1 MYNYDYDVN
10 AEVIAVGKIDGQRA
24 RLVAKLVDYS
34 GDLPID
40 NQGTVPQVFIGYNF
54 GRFTLSGAVNLDY
67 FPVDVD
73 HVVNAVEEFRWRF
86 RDNWEEV
93 TERWLRIMGAE
104 GVSVQ
109 QDSLDQSTWG
119 ILIAAYG
126 GAWRDMTGVPSG
138 YEIDAMDTRE
148 FVNWLKGEV
157 SEVYVEVANDDCECE
172 NCEISR
178 AFERGDILRAVV
190 QQVGADYLGNE
201 NCSLVWTASADW
213 VRSTVYADPFDIKTD
228 WDESFIHLREE
239 FGGECDAGTYANV

>member
-1 MYNYDYDVN
+1 MYNYDCDVN
-10 AEVIAVGKIDGQRA
+10 AEVIAAGKIDGQRA

-40 NQGTVPQVFIGYNF
+40 DDGTVPQVFIGYSF
-54 GRFTLSGAVNLDY
+54 GRFTLSGAVNLCY

-104 GVSVQ
+104 GASVQ

-138 YEIDAMDTRE
+138 YKIGAMDTRE
-148 FVNWLKGEV
+148 FVNWLRGDV
-157 SEVYVEVANDDCECE
+157 SEVYVEVADDDCECE

-178 AFERGDILRAVV
+178 ALERGDILRAVV

-201 NCSLVWTASADW
+201 NCSLVWTAS
-213 VRSTVYADPFDIKTD
+213 VEQGSSIVYADPFDIKAD
-228 WDESFIHLREE
+228 REEGFRYLREE
-239 FGGECDAGTYANV
+239 FGGECDPNTYANV

>member
-10 AEVIAVGKIDGQRA
+10 AEVIAVGKIDGQCA
-24 RLVAKLVDYS
+24 RLVAKRLDYS
-34 GDLPID
+34 GDLPLDDDATI
-40 NQGTVPQVFIGYNF
+40 PQVFIGYSF
-54 GRFTLSGAVNLDY
+54 GRFTLIGAANLDY

-86 RDNWEEV
+86 RDNWEGV

-138 YEIDAMDTRE
+138 YKIGAMDTRG
-148 FVNWLKGEV
+148 FVNWLRGDV
-157 SEVYVEVANDDCECE
+157 SEVYVEVADDDCECE
-172 NCEISR
+172 NCSL
-178 AFERGDILRAVV
+178 AWM
-190 QQVGADYLGNE
+190 AD
-201 NCSLVWTASADW
+201 ADW
-213 VRSTVYADPFDIKTD
+213 IRSIVYADPFDIKAD
-228 WDESFIHLREE
+228 REESFIHLREE
-239 FGGECDAGTYANV
+239 FWGECDAGTYANV

>member
-10 AEVIAVGKIDGQRA
+10 AEVIAAGKIDGQCA
-24 RLVAKLVDYS
+24 RLVARLLDYS

-40 NQGTVPQVFIGYNF
+40 DDGTVPQVFIGYSF

-104 GVSVQ
+104 GASVQ

-138 YEIDAMDTRE
+138 YKIGAMDTRE

-157 SEVYVEVANDDCECE
+157 SEVYVEVAYDDRECE
-172 NCEISR
+172 NCSP
-178 AFERGDILRAVV
+178 
-190 QQVGADYLGNE
+190 
-201 NCSLVWTASADW
+201 VWTAS
-213 VRSTVYADPFDIKTD
+213 VGRSSSIVYADPFDIKAD
-228 WDESFIHLREE
+228 REEGFLYLREDFE
-239 FGGECDAGTYANV
+239 GECDPDTCANV